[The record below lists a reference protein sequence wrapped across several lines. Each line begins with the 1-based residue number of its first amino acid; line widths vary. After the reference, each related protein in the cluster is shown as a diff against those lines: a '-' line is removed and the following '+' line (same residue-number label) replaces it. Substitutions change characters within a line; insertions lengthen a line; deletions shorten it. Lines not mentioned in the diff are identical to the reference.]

1 MPLLK
6 YVYDTYETTQNKIRI
21 IRMDELWPA
30 VQVCFLLLDV
40 SDRLGSA
47 IELLG

>member
-21 IRMDELWPA
+21 IRMDELWNE
-30 VQVCFLLLDV
+30 VCDV
-40 SDRLGSA
+40 A
-47 IELLG
+47 ELSSFKFDSKFEADTD